1 MKALINKFFSKK
13 EEITNISVEV
23 LEQPTVKPKTKEYPK
38 IVQEIH
44 EEILRNDSIDEEPDT
59 REGISKQDRDFDEDI

>member
-23 LEQPTVKPKTKEYPK
+23 LEQQLKEL
-38 IVQEIH
+38 E
-44 EEILRNDSIDEEPDT
+44 
-59 REGISKQDRDFDEDI
+59 